1 MADSLEDSSAP
12 AALDAPQS
20 PKKSPWGRRKH
31 AFMLVAC
38 VGAVIVAGWLLGA
51 GNTSHS
57 THDYVWLDQIIDFP
71 LALVA
76 ARFAVIAAVLV
87 GFAAALRML
96 LQDRL
101 PTKMGPFEFSLAH
114 NIVEG
119 VKEASVE
126 RQEELSRVKTLLAK
140 AQAEVEEYRVKLQ
153 EERIEHQALQE
164 VADNQYEELQTQSAV
179 LEDTRTRF
187 ILTEQAFNHM
197 KELYETE
204 LKKMGR

>member
-1 MADSLEDSSAP
+1 
-12 AALDAPQS
+12 
-20 PKKSPWGRRKH
+20 
-31 AFMLVAC
+31 
-38 VGAVIVAGWLLGA
+38 
-51 GNTSHS
+51 
-57 THDYVWLDQIIDFP
+57 
-71 LALVA
+71 
-76 ARFAVIAAVLV
+76 
-87 GFAAALRML
+87 
-96 LQDRL
+96 
-101 PTKMGPFEFSLAH
+101 MGPFEFSLAH